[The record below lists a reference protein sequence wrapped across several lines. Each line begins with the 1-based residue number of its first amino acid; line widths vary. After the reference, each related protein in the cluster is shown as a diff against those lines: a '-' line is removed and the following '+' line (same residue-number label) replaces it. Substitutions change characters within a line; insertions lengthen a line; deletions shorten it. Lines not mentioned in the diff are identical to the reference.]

1 MQKEQI
7 NNLIDDLKKEV
18 LELKQRTAHL
28 ENRITSLRE
37 EVILLAD
44 DSSPHIPTDV
54 IQIDDFPLVLDCVKE
69 LFNIAMYYCDGDFKT
84 FNPLT
89 FGNLYCET
97 SNDFNNLVYELA
109 NLLQPTM
116 YKEEV
121 INAMQ
126 KYAMDRR
133 TIEEFMDWKK
143 HQTK

>member
-1 MQKEQI
+1 
-7 NNLIDDLKKEV
+7 
-18 LELKQRTAHL
+18 
-28 ENRITSLRE
+28 
-37 EVILLAD
+37 
-44 DSSPHIPTDV
+44 
-54 IQIDDFPLVLDCVKE
+54 
-69 LFNIAMYYCDGDFKT
+69 MYYCDGDFKT
-84 FNPLT
+84 FNTLT

-133 TIEEFMDWKK
+133 TVEEFMDWNEQ
-143 HQTK
+143 QTK